1 MGPAL
6 CLLSAACFGAMAI
19 FGKLAY
25 DAAVSPQALV
35 LARFTIAAVLL
46 AAVHVVMQRRS
57 LVVARTSTPT
67 PWRPVVTALALGA
80 LGYAM
85 QASLYFSALER
96 IEAPLVALMLYT
108 YPALVTVA
116 AVALG
121 RDRLSRPA
129 LAALVAASCGTLLV
143 LLGAGGV
150 DFDLIGVGLALGA
163 AFTYTVYILV
173 ADRTV
178 HQLRPVPLSAL
189 VMTGAAAAL
198 TVRAAVTGGVALTFD
213 PAGWFWIGCIAVVS
227 TVVAMLAFFAGLKR
241 VGPTTASILSTF
253 EPFTTTVLAAVVLG
267 ELLSPVQLLGGLL
280 VLASVALVQLRPRR
294 RTGARGLATGH
305 GAARK
310 YSSSSPASAAKSG
323 VVSPTPGSCATSK
336 RVSTS
341 VCSSSSR
348 GSPRMVSPPED
359 QTSTVTIPPSWA
371 FLVTAT

>member
-1 MGPAL
+1 MTMGPAL

-25 DAAVSPQALV
+25 DADVSPQALV

-46 AAVHVVMQRRS
+46 GAVHVVTGRRS
-57 LVVARTSTPT
+57 SGVLRTPT
-67 PWRPVVTALALGA
+67 PTLWRSVITALALGA

-96 IEAPLVALMLYT
+96 IEAPLVALLLYT

-178 HQLRPVPLSAL
+178 HRLRPVPLSAL

-213 PAGWFWIGCIAVVS
+213 PAGWFWIGFIAVVS

-294 RTGARGLATGH
+294 SDVAEPVLVAEPAR
-305 GAARK
+305 AA
-310 YSSSSPASAAKSG
+310 
-323 VVSPTPGSCATSK
+323 
-336 RVSTS
+336 
-341 VCSSSSR
+341 
-348 GSPRMVSPPED
+348 
-359 QTSTVTIPPSWA
+359 
-371 FLVTAT
+371 